1 VGAHNALHCFFPI
14 IFFMH
19 VGKVDAYYSYVS
31 AFVFG
36 YFLFSVSSF
45 YYFLIPF
52 LGVCEGGGSGGEGS
66 ALHCFFFSCK
76 LGVGG
81 WLGVHITRQ
90 RWV

>member
-1 VGAHNALHCFFPI
+1 MHYKGYLRACPDTKKGHLKAHKYKNRKGGGALRGVGAHNALHCFFPI

-52 LGVCEGGGSGGEGS
+52 LGCV
-66 ALHCFFFSCK
+66 
-76 LGVGG
+76 
-81 WLGVHITRQ
+81 
-90 RWV
+90 